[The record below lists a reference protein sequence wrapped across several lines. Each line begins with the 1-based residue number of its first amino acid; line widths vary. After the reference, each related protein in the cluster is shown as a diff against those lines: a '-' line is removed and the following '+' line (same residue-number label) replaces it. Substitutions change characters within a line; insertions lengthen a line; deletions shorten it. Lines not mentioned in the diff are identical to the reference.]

1 MSTEVSNVG
10 RRQVGIV
17 GGARRRRTL
26 SPDTAIK
33 TSTHFI
39 EVGSQ
44 RGQLRMKEKEKAMK
58 GERMSKRAQRKR
70 TKRMEEKRKGLEEEG
85 TMWTRKTLLHIKCHT
100 SSTAC
105 IRVLCR
111 KLQCHN

>member
-17 GGARRRRTL
+17 GGARRRTL

-39 EVGSQ
+39 EVGCQ
-44 RGQLRMKEKEKAMK
+44 CGQLRMKEKEKAVK

-70 TKRMEEKRKGLEEEG
+70 TKRMEEKRKGVEEEG